1 MESPGW
7 APEESCREQLSAFGL
22 WPLRPERDGPVSG
35 GRLIDSLVVNRKKKK
50 SHLAADPLGPK
61 MYFRNTPLET
71 GERFGMMRRAS
82 PMTSINT
89 ILSFLQYQSS

>member
-1 MESPGW
+1 MECPGRG
-7 APEESCREQLSAFGL
+7 PEELCREQLSAFGL
-22 WPLRPERDGPVSG
+22 RPLRPERDGPVSG
-35 GRLIDSLVVNRKKKK
+35 GRLIDSLVVNRKK

-71 GERFGMMRRAS
+71 GEHFRMMRRAS

-89 ILSFLQYQSS
+89 ILSFLQYQSA